1 LPQVAAWVDE
11 NLPQWVANYTLSQ
24 SDDNILA
31 AAKQCIIDTLGV
43 AIAGSQSEHCQQ
55 LLKLSPAAD
64 GACTLIGLDTQSSAQ
79 QAAFF
84 NAAAAHALDFDD
96 TSYAGIVHASAVV
109 LPAVLA
115 ACEQT
120 NGSGADLL
128 SAFICGVETE
138 YAIGSIVGHGLY
150 FSGYWCTATLGV
162 IGAAAGAAKAFK
174 LDENQTRHALRL
186 AASMPIGLRAV
197 FGSRAKPY
205 LCAMAARLGVEAAQA
220 AQAGIDAP
228 AQCWSGPFGFLTTVH
243 RGPLISQ
250 EATLEKLG
258 RRMQE
263 PGVALKRYPLCSATH
278 AAIDALLA
286 LRAQCDVKTEIE
298 SIDCD
303 STPLAFSCLTYP
315 APETMPQAQFSMHFA
330 LACAWHYGHIG
341 LEHLEPKFLAAL
353 KQTGLYSRIQ
363 FRADENLVAFQDR
376 DRHPEAARVSIR
388 LANGE
393 TLSTTVLN
401 AQGTPQAPASRQQ
414 VHQKFFN
421 TAGRRLQDQEITM
434 LLDKLQR
441 LELLDKARD
450 LMDPHGHVVPSR

>member
-1 LPQVAAWVDE
+1 MQQAAAWVDE
-11 NLPQWVANYTLSQ
+11 QLPRWAASYTLSQ
-24 SDDNILA
+24 SDADILA

-43 AIAGSQSEHCQQ
+43 AIAGSQSEDCQRF
-55 LLKLSPAAD
+55 LKLSPAE
-64 GACTLIGLDTQSSAQ
+64 GGPCSVIGSSVKASAQ
-79 QAAFF
+79 QAAFL

-115 ACEQT
+115 ACEQS

-138 YAIGSIVGHGLY
+138 YAIGSIVGHDLY

-162 IGAAAGAAKAFK
+162 IGAAAGTAKAFK
-174 LDENQTRHALRL
+174 LDEAQTRHALRL

-228 AQCWSGPFGFLTTVH
+228 AQCWGGPFGFLTTVH
-243 RGPLISQ
+243 RGPLFLQ

-258 RRMQE
+258 RRMQA

-278 AAIDALLA
+278 AAIDAMLA
-286 LRAQCDVKTEIE
+286 LRAQCDTESDIE
-298 SIDCD
+298 SIECD

-315 APETMPQAQFSMHFA
+315 VPETMPQAQFSMHFA
-330 LACAWHYGHIG
+330 LACAWHYGHVG
-341 LEHLEPKFLAAL
+341 LEHLEPRFLAAL

-363 FRADENLVAFQDR
+363 FRADENLVAPQDR

-388 LANGE
+388 LANGQ
-393 TLSTTVLN
+393 THSTTVLN
-401 AQGTPQAPASRQQ
+401 AQGTPQVPASRQQ
-414 VHQKFFN
+414 VQQKFFS
-421 TAGRRLQDQEITM
+421 TAGRCLQGQEVAV

-441 LELLDKARD
+441 LELLGKARD
-450 LMDPHGHVVPSR
+450 LMDRNERSDPL